1 MTVLANTVR
10 LWKNVAVLANTVTF
24 LSLYTTI
31 STSVPVNTELSGHAK
46 PKLLTNTMGQC
57 GDPGEDVSVIADRY
71 FEKLGS
77 IADQGPQARGLQW

>member
-1 MTVLANTVR
+1 MPIQTKEEFWAL
-10 LWKNVAVLANTVTF
+10 
-24 LSLYTTI
+24 
-31 STSVPVNTELSGHAK
+31 
-46 PKLLTNTMGQC
+46 GQC